1 MVDSFFTMKKH
12 LNDTGVYDIENPS
25 LINELKAYAFV
36 INELNQGI
44 NTMLSECFISSAQS
58 YGLEFKERLIGNIR
72 EELSTQDRR
81 KMLSLRE
88 TIDSNSFTV
97 ERIKQAIE
105 SFCLRKCILS
115 EYPMLCMTGIEISGN
130 FTQAQK
136 DWIKEQIR
144 KIMPAHLSLSI
155 SFNGYTWA
163 YNDLKNNRFSYID
176 NLDYTWETID
186 NLL

>member
-12 LNDTGVYDIENPS
+12 LNDTGVYDIENSS

>member
-1 MVDSFFTMKKH
+1 MVDSLDTMKKH
-12 LNDTGVYDIENPS
+12 LNDTGVYDIENAS
-25 LINELKAYAFV
+25 LLHELSTYAFV
-36 INELNQGI
+36 INELNEEI
-44 NTMLSECFISSAQS
+44 NTMLNECFISSSES

-97 ERIKQAIE
+97 DKIKQSIE
-105 SFCLRKCILS
+105 SFCLRECIIS
-115 EYPMLCMTGIEISGN
+115 EYPMLCMTGVEISGN

-136 DWIKEQIR
+136 NWIKEQIR

>member
-105 SFCLRKCILS
+105 SFCLRECILS
-115 EYPMLCMTGIEISGN
+115 EYPMLCMTGIEIAGN